1 MKTHPNSLLQWTWLG
16 AAVGVA
22 CGAASAAFLLLL
34 EYATAF
40 RVAHEALVYALP
52 VAGLV
57 IGLVYERW
65 GKSIR
70 GGNNLIIDTIHEST
84 PQLPLRMAPMVLIGT
99 VLTHFFGGSAGRE
112 GTAVQMGASLADA
125 IAHRFAVTKET
136 RRQLLAAGIAGG
148 FGSVFGTPMAGAIFG
163 LEVVSIG
170 FIEYDALLPALVASV
185 VGNYVTLH
193 LGVVHAAYPTIGHV
207 ELTALVLGKLCV
219 IGIAMALATIAFVEL
234 THRLKHLLE
243 AKIPRL
249 PIRMF
254 VGGLAI
260 VVMWKAIG
268 TSDYLGLG
276 VPMILRSF
284 TDPNLPWFAFAA
296 KLVFTAVTL
305 SAGFLGG
312 EVTPL
317 FFVGATLG
325 SVLARL
331 LGLPIELGAGL
342 GIAAVFG
349 AAANT
354 PVALSI
360 MAVELLGGNA
370 LPHVLIVSVIA
381 YLLTGH
387 RGIYPSQRLLRRKY
401 GGGLFRRA
409 VPLRDYRDSLPVHAG
424 DGNDATGDAADD
436 KTRPP
441 RDGT

>member
-1 MKTHPNSLLQWTWLG
+1 MKTHPNALLEWTWLG

-22 CGAASAAFLLLL
+22 CGVASAAFLILL
-34 EYATAF
+34 EHATAF
-40 RVAHEALVYALP
+40 RVSHEYLVYALP

-65 GKSIR
+65 GKPIK
-70 GGNNLIIDTIHEST
+70 GGNNLIIDTIHEDT
-84 PQLPLRMAPMVLIGT
+84 PQLPLRMAPMVLVGT

-125 IAHRFAVTKET
+125 IAHKFNVGKET

-170 FIEYDALLPALVASV
+170 FIEYDAFLPALIASI

-193 LGVVHAAYPTIGHV
+193 LGVVHAAYPTIAYV
-207 ELTALVLGKLCV
+207 ELTAAVLGKLCV
-219 IGIAMALATIAFVEL
+219 MGVAMALVTVAFVEL
-234 THRLKHLLE
+234 THRLKHFLE
-243 AKIPRL
+243 AKVPRL
-249 PIRMF
+249 PVRMF
-254 VGGLAI
+254 IGGVAI
-260 VVMWKAIG
+260 VIMWKLIG

-276 VPMILRSF
+276 VPMIVRSF
-284 TDPNLPWFAFAA
+284 SDPNLPWFAFAA

-325 SVLARL
+325 SVLARV

-354 PVALSI
+354 PIALSI

-381 YLLTGH
+381 YILTGH
-387 RGIYPSQRLLRRKY
+387 RGIYPAQRLLRRKQ
-401 GGGLFRRA
+401 GGGLLKRA
-409 VPLRDYRDSLPVHAG
+409 VPLRDYRDSLPVHIG
-424 DGNDATGDAADD
+424 DEDPPKNPPEDPI
-436 KTRPP
+436 TRP
-441 RDGT
+441 

>member
-1 MKTHPNSLLQWTWLG
+1 
-16 AAVGVA
+16 
-22 CGAASAAFLLLL
+22 
-34 EYATAF
+34 
-40 RVAHEALVYALP
+40 
-52 VAGLV
+52 
-57 IGLVYERW
+57 
-65 GKSIR
+65 
-70 GGNNLIIDTIHEST
+70 
-84 PQLPLRMAPMVLIGT
+84 
-99 VLTHFFGGSAGRE
+99 
-112 GTAVQMGASLADA
+112 
-125 IAHRFAVTKET
+125 
-136 RRQLLAAGIAGG
+136 
-148 FGSVFGTPMAGAIFG
+148 MAGAIFG

-193 LGVVHAAYPTIGHV
+193 LGVVHAVYPTIGHV

-219 IGIAMALATIAFVEL
+219 IGVAMALATVAFVEL

-254 VGGLAI
+254 VGGIAI

-354 PVALSI
+354 PIALSI

-387 RGIYPSQRLLRRKY
+387 RGIYPSQRLFRRKH
-401 GGGLFRRA
+401 GGALFARP
-409 VPLRDYRDSLPVHAG
+409 VPLRDYRDDESPPDDPVS
-424 DGNDATGDAADD
+424 
-436 KTRPP
+436 RP
-441 RDGT
+441 